1 VLQLRANYTTSA
13 CPIPTYLGPT
23 AYAFLA
29 PSLREAL
36 AHSPFASRTR
46 VVPGEADDSCA
57 VHAKV
62 VSRSII
68 FTSDT
73 DLLLFDYHAETLV
86 VLFQDAESPVGLRA
100 ISPSETAKKMQLK
113 SLVPFAYAIQQRSS
127 EGQDDLIR
135 DAKNIDTDSPM
146 YLSFSQRYKACIVAP
161 SYLEKHCSLPPSL
174 QELDVRV
181 YEFVHEAL
189 TGSSELPVH
198 LPLLVEDAN
207 QASAWNMAQDVRTLA
222 YSLLAPPTSTVQE
235 FKRKAQGISPQ
246 QISTYS
252 APDIQTPAKDLEAQL
267 SAVLKWSESKDISP
281 SLLWA
286 LFALSIVLAEVNI
299 PPPLALVMRVLN
311 GDFDNT
317 WAFVQFMA
325 RLQATAYSLRM
336 LKQVTAVW
344 LAINQ
349 QSKSKLHESLS
360 SLQAQMSTFS
370 TIAEIFIVPGQTKR
384 VLAEHDVM
392 RALVE
397 EIYASAGVEVPTEQ
411 VSNKKKKR
419 QAREADRKKRKFET
433 RQQSTASVTNSYA
446 ALRSV

>member
-1 VLQLRANYTTSA
+1 
-13 CPIPTYLGPT
+13 
-23 AYAFLA
+23 
-29 PSLREAL
+29 
-36 AHSPFASRTR
+36 
-46 VVPGEADDSCA
+46 
-57 VHAKV
+57 
-62 VSRSII
+62 
-68 FTSDT
+68 
-73 DLLLFDYHAETLV
+73 
-86 VLFQDAESPVGLRA
+86 
-100 ISPSETAKKMQLK
+100 
-113 SLVPFAYAIQQRSS
+113 
-127 EGQDDLIR
+127 
-135 DAKNIDTDSPM
+135 
-146 YLSFSQRYKACIVAP
+146 
-161 SYLEKHCSLPPSL
+161 
-174 QELDVRV
+174 
-181 YEFVHEAL
+181 
-189 TGSSELPVH
+189 
-198 LPLLVEDAN
+198 
-207 QASAWNMAQDVRTLA
+207 
-222 YSLLAPPTSTVQE
+222 
-235 FKRKAQGISPQ
+235 
-246 QISTYS
+246 
-252 APDIQTPAKDLEAQL
+252 
-267 SAVLKWSESKDISP
+267 
-281 SLLWA
+281 
-286 LFALSIVLAEVNI
+286 
-299 PPPLALVMRVLN
+299 MRVLN